1 MHCAWDGERCG
12 HGADAGHGRF
22 ARRRAEL
29 AMTTHPPFNQ
39 AMERNNEL

>member
-1 MHCAWDGERCG
+1 VIG
-12 HGADAGHGRF
+12 F